1 MSKSQ
6 PIITRETFRFFRDLA
21 RNNRTEWMEAHRER
35 YKQCVVEPLRA
46 LCEELTPGI
55 LRLNARFDCRGRTGA
70 NFSRINRDTRFANDK
85 TPYRAQM
92 YLKFSVPFAG
102 KAETGQLYAGF
113 AADSVTAG
121 FRIYSGSKRK
131 ESALAQVAG
140 PHLDANPRWLAQQKA
155 RLSRRY
161 ESYWYSAEKGE
172 WTKHPGWPPLE
183 NWKKVQG
190 WIVRRK
196 LSTAVATRASFPRDL
211 SKVFRELYPLLR
223 FTSLHD
229 GPGRSVA
236 SEFAAGT
243 EIKRR
248 TE

>member
-1 MSKSQ
+1 MADAQSPVKS
-6 PIITRETFRFFRDLA
+6 PIRSPIGRETFQFFRDLA
-21 RNNRTEWMEAHRER
+21 RNNRTEWMEANRER
-35 YKQCVVEPLRA
+35 YKQCVVQPLRA
-46 LCEELTPGI
+46 LCEELTPDV
-55 LRLNARFDCRGRTGA
+55 LRLNPRFDCRGRSGA

-113 AADSVTAG
+113 SVDTITAG

-140 PHLDANPRWLAQQKA
+140 PHLDANPRWLAQQKK

-161 ESYWYSAEKGE
+161 ESYWYSTEKGE
-172 WTKHPGWPPLE
+172 WTKHSGWPAGE
-183 NWKKVQG
+183 NWKRVQG

-196 LSTAVATRASFPRDL
+196 LPTAAATRTSFPRDL
-211 SKVFRELYPLLR
+211 SKMFRELYPLLR

-229 GPGRSVA
+229 
-236 SEFAAGT
+236 
-243 EIKRR
+243 
-248 TE
+248 

>member
-1 MSKSQ
+1 MDAGMADAKSPMKS
-6 PIITRETFRFFRDLA
+6 PITSPIGRETFRFFRDLA
-21 RNNRTEWMEAHRER
+21 RNNRTEWMEANRER
-35 YKQCVVEPLRA
+35 YKQCVVQPLRT
-46 LCEELTPGI
+46 LCEELTPDV

-92 YLKFSVPFAG
+92 YLKFSIPFAG

-113 AADSVTAG
+113 TADTVTAG

-131 ESALAQVAG
+131 ESALAQVAA
-140 PHLDANPRWLAQQKA
+140 PHLDANPRWLTQQKK

-161 ESYWYSAEKGE
+161 ESYWYSTEKGQ
-172 WTKHPGWPPLE
+172 WTKRSGWPATE
-183 NWKKVQG
+183 NWKRVQG
-190 WIVRRK
+190 WIVRRR
-196 LSTAVATRASFPRDL
+196 LSTAAATRASFSRDL

-229 GPGRSVA
+229 
-236 SEFAAGT
+236 
-243 EIKRR
+243 
-248 TE
+248 